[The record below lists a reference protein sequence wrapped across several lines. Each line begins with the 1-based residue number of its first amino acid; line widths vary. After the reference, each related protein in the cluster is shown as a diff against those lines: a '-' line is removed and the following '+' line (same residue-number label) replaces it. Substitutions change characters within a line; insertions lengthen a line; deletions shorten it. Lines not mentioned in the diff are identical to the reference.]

1 MLKKF
6 LKNYYISNNIIYYKI
21 FLKKKFSFI
30 LMEEIS
36 NFSNQKLNHK
46 ISKLIN
52 CNITRNN

>member
-1 MLKKF
+1 MLKKI

-36 NFSNQKLNHK
+36 NFRNQKLNHK

>member
-36 NFSNQKLNHK
+36 NFRNQKLNHK

>member
-6 LKNYYISNNIIYYKI
+6 LKNYYISNHIIYYKI

-36 NFSNQKLNHK
+36 NFRNQKLNHK

>member
-21 FLKKKFSFI
+21 FFKKKFSFI

-36 NFSNQKLNHK
+36 NFRNQKLNHK

>member
-6 LKNYYISNNIIYYKI
+6 LKNYYISNNIIYYKT

-36 NFSNQKLNHK
+36 NFRNQKLNHK